1 MQLDAKTRRS
11 LRAAGHALN
20 PVVTVGERGFTEAV
34 AAELDVAL
42 NTHELVKVKLPAMA
56 RAERASLAKTIA
68 ETAGASHVQ
77 SIGRVTLIY
86 RKRPEE
92 LESAA
97 RSAPAQRKAPV
108 KKRARGQY

>member
-20 PVVTVGERGFTEAV
+20 PIVTVGERGFTEAV
-34 AAELDVAL
+34 AAELEVAL
-42 NTHELVKVKLPAMA
+42 NTHELVKVKLPVIA

-68 ETAGASHVQ
+68 ETAGAVHVQ

-92 LESAA
+92 SESTE
-97 RSAPAQRKAPV
+97 RPVSPRRKAPV